1 MSRANEPIDIDSVYI
16 VKILNSYSMNNEVIK
31 DALVRANYQN
41 LQKGIK
47 KDMIFLERF
56 FRNLLMGENN
66 ELRSRYLHVRASEL
80 LDGAPPQ
87 VPPQVH
93 MQA

>member
-66 ELRSRYLHVRASEL
+66 ELRSRYLHV
-80 LDGAPPQ
+80 
-87 VPPQVH
+87 
-93 MQA
+93 M